1 MRSGFLETCLALSV
15 EQRGC
20 GFRKLAVGIGR
31 GFAALRL
38 DENAPARSETADGVV
53 DAACERNQL
62 GRDGG
67 IQIGTAKLRGALE
80 RAVLVQ
86 DDAGADKCGP
96 RQEIRETAA
105 GAADR
110 KGTRPN
116 SRP

>member
-38 DENAPARSETADGVV
+38 DENAPARSETAAGVV
-53 DAACERNQL
+53 DVACDSNQL

-67 IQIGTAKLRGALE
+67 IQIWTANMRGAL
-80 RAVLVQ
+80 V
-86 DDAGADKCGP
+86 GADRESRGRDRSESIRGERGSV
-96 RQEIRETAA
+96 RQST
-105 GAADR
+105 
-110 KGTRPN
+110 K
-116 SRP
+116 